1 MQTAPS
7 WQTAAMGW
15 LFFIALAWA
24 EPPTV
29 AIADLANLT
38 GDPALDGAGPGVAG
52 ILTARFSQ
60 TGAVRVVERSA
71 LVSLLDEQRLTVA
84 GLTDPATA
92 IRAGHLLGAEYLVVG
107 QIFSV
112 KLPSISVALRV
123 IDTHTGE
130 VMASEDV
137 IGEVGAD
144 GERFFD
150 LVDQL
155 SDEILAA
162 MHVTLPSDERAL
174 LSTIERRE
182 LQAVLRYGEDLLRVN
197 TANPMALYRRSDVD
211 FSRDR
216 YTRTHWM
223 VYQQDGA
230 TVPMPLFSRRI
241 GDEPMNLAYMDRLTK
256 IRHRYARNQWLT
268 VGYGLGAV
276 GLVAFGGRLGDGDG
290 DPETPT
296 ATQSAGVAVLT
307 VFPFHLGANALAA
320 TAARRSAKYPGT
332 FYTPEDAD
340 RWIHAYNE
348 SLP

>member
-1 MQTAPS
+1 
-7 WQTAAMGW
+7 MGW

-24 EPPTV
+24 DPPTV

-60 TGAVRVVERSA
+60 TGAVRVVERDA
-71 LVSLLDEQRLTVA
+71 LVSLLEEQKLSVA

-92 IRAGHLLGAEYLVVG
+92 IRTGQLLGAEYLVVG
-107 QIFSV
+107 EIFSV
-112 KLPSISVALRV
+112 KLPAISVSLRV
-123 IDTHTGE
+123 VDTRSGE
-130 VMASEDV
+130 VRASQDV
-137 IGEVGAD
+137 VGEVGAD
-144 GERFFD
+144 GERFFE

-155 SDEILAA
+155 SDGILAA
-162 MHVTLPSDERAL
+162 MHVTLPTDERER

-182 LQAVLRYGEDLLRVN
+182 MQAVLRYGEDLIRVN
-197 TANPMALYRRSDVD
+197 TENPLALYRRSDSD

-223 VYQQDGA
+223 VYQQNGA
-230 TVPMPLFSRRI
+230 IVSMPLFARRI

-268 VGYGLGAV
+268 VGYGLA
-276 GLVAFGGRLGDGDG
+276 GLGLAAFGGGIGNGDD
-290 DPETPT
+290 DRETPT
-296 ATQSAGVAVLT
+296 ATQLVGVGTLT
-307 VFPFHLGANALAA
+307 VFPFHLIVNALAA
-320 TAARRSAKYPGT
+320 TGARHSAKYPGT